1 MLLKKLPKASEQSGA
16 DYGRAT
22 KGAAAHFLAKLYLQR
37 AQGLIMEQQNTD
49 VRRMEV
55 LIILMRSHIWV
66 CYTKEKALLT

>member
-1 MLLKKLPKASEQSGA
+1 MLLKIAESFRTIRA